1 MRPPPG
7 TWCNACYGQRWWTER
22 QHPAGWRC
30 MTCPRAGK
38 GGDRRFMTALSDE
51 DPALP
56 TPRTTL
62 AARNGW
68 TIAVEAGQHA
78 RMVRPVRHMMTDDS

>member
-1 MRPPPG
+1 
-7 TWCNACYGQRWWTER
+7 
-22 QHPAGWRC
+22 
-30 MTCPRAGK
+30 
-38 GGDRRFMTALSDE
+38 MTALSDE